1 VTVRGNVV
9 ACDRCGRQIG
19 MPMEAQSG
27 GKQSLDALVLEWAAG
42 EEGWRHTDQGDFCP
56 DHVLEE

>member
-1 VTVRGNVV
+1 MTVRGNVV

-27 GKQSLDALVLEWAAG
+27 GKQSLDAQVLEWAASKG
-42 EEGWRHTDQGDFCP
+42 GGRHTDQGDFCP
-56 DHVLEE
+56 DHISEQ